1 MVEFYPFSTEIND
14 KEDILRDK
22 YFSSF
27 QKIDDIFWRLHS
39 VSPYQTTFF
48 HLVTD
53 SQGLSTPDCSACD
66 PRSKMHLRIDNVLV
80 ADNKTEWRSLA
91 KTKDSM
97 LQEINITINF
107 PQVYGVT
114 FVCLHNL
121 KTFAIYQG
129 KVKIKPC

>member
-14 KEDILRDK
+14 KEDILPDK

-27 QKIDDIFWRLHS
+27 QKIGDIFWRLQFPHIKA
-39 VSPYQTTFF
+39 TFF

-53 SQGLSTPDCSACD
+53 TQRLSTLDCSACD

-107 PQVYGVT
+107 PQVYS
-114 FVCLHNL
+114 VCLHNL